1 MFPFD
6 PSEDIKKIS
15 EFLNFRGINGENCE
29 EKRYSGWARS
39 IGHQALSNKPC
50 YYLYKQNQ

>member
-6 PSEDIKKIS
+6 PSEDIRKIS